1 MDFNCGLCQPK
12 NTLLLGG
19 SSQGEPPT
27 HSQVMGISVKNKC
40 AAQPKI
46 VLASFAMF
54 CAVAFTVIPLSFP
67 CRGELLDAG
76 GNPTGEPTSTPAVTT
91 TEKEVSAIE
100 GRITEEK
107 KVRISRFA
115 ITPHRQNYFLAVTYD
130 SDPNTE
136 TYEFADEDEPKH
148 FEAKFQLSFKL
159 LLWDDMIKGN
169 GDLFCAY
176 TQRSWW
182 QVYDKALSSPF
193 RETNYEPEIF
203 VKFDTDFD
211 VLGLRHRLFVI
222 GLNHQSNGNGGVLSR
237 SWNRVYADLIAE
249 RGDFVIGLKPWYRIP
264 EHEEDDDNPDIEK
277 YMGYGELFGAYRLN
291 GHVLSFMARH
301 NLRRH
306 ENKGALELGW
316 SFPITDNVRG
326 YVQYFNGYGESLV
339 DYNDSANRIGVGLM
353 LFDWI

>member
-1 MDFNCGLCQPK
+1 MKKKFTP
-12 NTLLLGG
+12 
-19 SSQGEPPT
+19 
-27 HSQVMGISVKNKC
+27 
-40 AAQPKI
+40 QPKI
-46 VLASFAMF
+46 VLAFFAMF
-54 CAVAFTVIPLSFP
+54 CGVAVTVIPVFSP
-67 CRGELLDAG
+67 CRAEQPDTG
-76 GNPTGEPTSTPAVTT
+76 GNPTSQPISTPAVTT
-91 TEKEVSAIE
+91 TEEEVSAIE

-136 TYEFADEDEPKH
+136 TYEFADEDEPKQ

-159 LLWDDMIKGN
+159 LLWDNMFRGN

-193 RETNYEPEIF
+193 RETNYEPEVF

-237 SWNRVYADLIAE
+237 SWNRIYADFIAE
-249 RGDFVIGLKPWYRIP
+249 RGNFVIGLKPWYHIP
-264 EHEEDDDNPDIEK
+264 EDEEDDDNPDIEK
-277 YMGYGELFGAYRLN
+277 YMGYGELFGGYRLK
-291 GHVLSFMARH
+291 GHVFSYMLRN

-306 ENKGALELGW
+306 ENKGAVELGW

-339 DYNDSANRIGVGLM
+339 DYDDSANRIGVGLM

>member
-1 MDFNCGLCQPK
+1 M
-12 NTLLLGG
+12 
-19 SSQGEPPT
+19 
-27 HSQVMGISVKNKC
+27 
-40 AAQPKI
+40 
-46 VLASFAMF
+46 
-54 CAVAFTVIPLSFP
+54 
-67 CRGELLDAG
+67 
-76 GNPTGEPTSTPAVTT
+76 
-91 TEKEVSAIE
+91 SAIE

-193 RETNYEPEIF
+193 RETNYEPEVF
-203 VKFDTDFD
+203 VKFDTDFN

-222 GLNHQSNGNGGVLSR
+222 GLNHQSNGRGGVLSR

-249 RGDFVIGLKPWYRIP
+249 RGNFVIGLKPWYRIP
-264 EHEEDDDNPDIEK
+264 EDEEDDDNPDIEK

-339 DYNDSANRIGVGLM
+339 DYDDSANRIGVGLM